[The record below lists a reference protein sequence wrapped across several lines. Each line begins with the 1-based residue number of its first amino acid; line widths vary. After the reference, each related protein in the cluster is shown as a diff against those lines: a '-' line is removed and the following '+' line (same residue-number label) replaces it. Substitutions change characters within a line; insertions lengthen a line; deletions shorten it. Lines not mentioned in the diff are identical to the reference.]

1 MPTSYH
7 RFAGSSLERL
17 SALSDGVF
25 AVAMTLLVLDLKA
38 PALGAHGSG
47 HALAHDLLHNV
58 APRLLPYAMSFL
70 TLGIF
75 WVGSKPSSASS
86 PAATAISPGSTWSSC
101 SASR

>member
-1 MPTSYH
+1 
-7 RFAGSSLERL
+7 
-17 SALSDGVF
+17 
-25 AVAMTLLVLDLKA
+25 MTLLVLGLSVRASAAVHPARPLWA
-38 PALGAHGSG
+38 PG
-47 HALAHDLLHNV
+47 ALASEHVVWDVLRRLAPHLLTY
-58 APRLLPYAMSFL
+58 LMSFL